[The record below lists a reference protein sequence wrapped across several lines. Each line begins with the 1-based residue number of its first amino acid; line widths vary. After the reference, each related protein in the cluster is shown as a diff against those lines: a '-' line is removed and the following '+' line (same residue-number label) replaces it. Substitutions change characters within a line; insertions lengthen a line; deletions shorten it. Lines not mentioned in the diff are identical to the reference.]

1 MGFAIVCQTQNN
13 LTSQHSAADCTFYTP
28 TLSTGL
34 HYQRATFLSNT
45 FSEEKIQTLL
55 GKVVIDVLEKVAREI
70 IAEVAEKMIREKID
84 ALKKSII
91 PED

>member
-1 MGFAIVCQTQNN
+1 MCQTQNN

-45 FSEEKIQTLL
+45 FSEERIEALL
-55 GKVVIDVLEKVAREI
+55 TKTIREVLEKVARKI
-70 IAEVAEKMIREKID
+70 IAEVAEKMIREEID
-84 ALKKSII
+84 ALKKNII